1 VSSTFVSNTDI
12 GTIVGAAGEQNA
24 KIGIARGAVAI
35 GDGAAV
41 ARTT

>member
-24 KIGIARGAVAI
+24 KIGIARGA
-35 GDGAAV
+35 AV